1 MRIREYQKSIQENED
16 KLTSSYRYDS
26 NAITV
31 NNYTDFS
38 NALHYFELNNIG
50 KPYFDSLRNTGIFN
64 HSQLSL
70 TIAQPTA
77 AQIHNLINQILASIN
92 IVKEVIKN
100 SFHFTEID
108 ENVIS
113 IKFLKLKNFAE
124 LESYLEKLKKA
135 IDLPVGEFKE
145 GGEVKILN
153 FDSGTF
159 WIDILLPTSA
169 SVLLIGS
176 IAWAGAVIF
185 KKYQEA
191 FLFKSYAESVEIK
204 KEHLKALAE
213 AADKKIQLDIEAE
226 AKLIQNEFFD
236 PNDNDQLGRL
246 KLSIKEYSEL
256 IAKGVEIQPSLLAP
270 ENVSNLFP
278 NYKAIDLVVSKVKEL
293 AAPASV

>member
-1 MRIREYQKSIQENED
+1 MRIREYQKNIEENEL
-16 KLTSSYRYDS
+16 KLKNSFTYDNS
-26 NAITV
+26 GLIINAYSEFI
-31 NNYTDFS
+31 NS
-38 NALHYFELNNIG
+38 LHYFELNNIG
-50 KPYFDSLRNTGIFN
+50 NPNFNSLRNTGIFN
-64 HSQLSL
+64 HSQISL
-70 TIAQPTA
+70 TIGQPTA
-77 AQIHNLINQILASIN
+77 SQIYNLINLILASVG
-92 IVKEVIKN
+92 IVKDVIKN
-100 SFHFTEID
+100 SFHATEID
-108 ENVIS
+108 ENVVS
-113 IKFLKLKNFAE
+113 VKFTKLKNFSD
-124 LESYLEKLKKA
+124 LESNLEKLKKA
-135 IDLPVGEFKE
+135 IDLPVGEYKD

-153 FDSGTF
+153 FDSGSF

-169 SVLLIGS
+169 SVVLIGS

-204 KEHLKALAE
+204 KEHLKVLAD

-293 AAPASV
+293 GASTS